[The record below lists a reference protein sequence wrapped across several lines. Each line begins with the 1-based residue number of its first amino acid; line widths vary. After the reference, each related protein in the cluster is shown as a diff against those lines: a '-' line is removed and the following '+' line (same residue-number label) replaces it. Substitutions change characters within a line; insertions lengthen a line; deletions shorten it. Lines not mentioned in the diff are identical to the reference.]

1 MKKTGTNIDTDI
13 YFKPTDSQQYLIFDS
28 CHPNKLSIPYS
39 LARRLR
45 MIISSDEKIPQR
57 MLELKHT
64 LLKQKYP
71 ENVIDA
77 GIQRALN
84 LNRSELRQVR
94 QNPEDNVVTYVSTF
108 NPKNPELFGAIL
120 QNLNI
125 LHEDQKMKAILQA
138 NTIIKSKRQPANLK
152 RLLTRA
158 KFDENIQI
166 ATINK

>member
-1 MKKTGTNIDTDI
+1 
-13 YFKPTDSQQYLIFDS
+13 
-28 CHPNKLSIPYS
+28 
-39 LARRLR
+39 

-64 LLKQKYP
+64 LLNQKYP

-94 QNPEDNVVTYVSTF
+94 QNPKDNVVTYVSTF

-125 LHEDQKMKAILQA
+125 LHEDQKMNAILQA
-138 NTIIKSKRQPANLK
+138 NTIIKSKDN
-152 RLLTRA
+152 
-158 KFDENIQI
+158 
-166 ATINK
+166 

>member
-1 MKKTGTNIDTDI
+1 
-13 YFKPTDSQQYLIFDS
+13 
-28 CHPNKLSIPYS
+28 
-39 LARRLR
+39 
-45 MIISSDEKIPQR
+45 

-84 LNRSELRQVR
+84 LNRSKLRQVR
-94 QNPEDNVVTYVSTF
+94 KNLKDNVVTYVSTF
-108 NPKNPELFGAIL
+108 NPKNRELFWAIL

-125 LHEDQKMKAILQA
+125 LCEDQKNDILQA
-138 NTIIKSKRQPANLK
+138 YTIIKSKRQLQNLK

-166 ATINK
+166 ATIN

>member
-1 MKKTGTNIDTDI
+1 
-13 YFKPTDSQQYLIFDS
+13 
-28 CHPNKLSIPYS
+28 
-39 LARRLR
+39 
-45 MIISSDEKIPQR
+45 

-108 NPKNPELFGAIL
+108 NPKNPELFRAIL

-125 LHEDQKMKAILQA
+125 LHEDQKMNAILQA
-138 NTIIKSKRQPANLK
+138 NTIIKSERQPANLK
-152 RLLTRA
+152 
-158 KFDENIQI
+158 
-166 ATINK
+166 